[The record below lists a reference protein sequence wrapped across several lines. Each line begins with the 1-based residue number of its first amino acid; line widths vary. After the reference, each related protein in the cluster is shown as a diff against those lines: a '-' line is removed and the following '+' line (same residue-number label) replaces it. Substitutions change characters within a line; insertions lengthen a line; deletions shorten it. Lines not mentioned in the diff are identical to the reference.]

1 MNIRCQYRFEYE
13 GSDVSTA
20 RRKSRDYWEYFSSLN
35 FFLGERFIIGKQVF
49 KSLFFCF
56 QFYFTTEE
64 NHEDFRGKNRKRRE
78 DLSRKYR

>member
-1 MNIRCQYRFEYE
+1 MRVQMFLPRAAKVATIGNIFVVE
-13 GSDVSTA
+13 
-20 RRKSRDYWEYFSSLN
+20 

-64 NHEDFRGKNRKRRE
+64 SHEDFRGKNRKRRE
-78 DLSRKYR
+78 DISRKYR